1 MWPAFGWR
9 TAVGSTCAYARV
21 FVSSQANDNL
31 RFLTILKPTCD
42 ALAKASA
49 QEIAGLMPEL
59 LSRIR
64 VIGAVSRFYWTDER
78 LAGLLRKVSNEV
90 IRRCTANVDVA
101 QVRFVFVLP
110 LGASKTVFCCLLA
123 GL

>member
-1 MWPAFGWR
+1 MQAR
-9 TAVGSTCAYARV
+9 TPPP
-21 FVSSQANDNL
+21 QANDNL
-31 RFLTILKPTCD
+31 RFLGILKPTCE

-49 QEIAGLMPEL
+49 RDIAGLLPEL

-90 IRRCTANVDVA
+90 IRRCTADVDVA
-101 QVRFVFVLP
+101 QASGAP
-110 LGASKTVFCCLLA
+110 LARLLRLARPPPSRA